1 MRAKKE
7 GNSIEGTGGHKEG
20 KTRNCNL
27 PPCTSL
33 PSTTND
39 YAAACW
45 LVHAQLPS
53 HDGEGHSDLESEEIL
68 NLATRKIKNSNEHF
82 GALTFL
88 PIGSNSSNH
97 SF

>member
-1 MRAKKE
+1 MF
-7 GNSIEGTGGHKEG
+7 
-20 KTRNCNL
+20 
-27 PPCTSL
+27 PCTSL

-68 NLATRKIKNSNEHF
+68 NLATRKIQMGVLWGTYLFANWIEFFKSQ
-82 GALTFL
+82 FL
-88 PIGSNSSNH
+88 IVHKCLPSLH
-97 SF
+97 LP